1 MDSVT
6 QFALGASIGEA
17 VLGRK
22 VGKRAALTGGVV
34 ATLPDLDTFIPWD
47 DAVATFTYHRSAS
60 HSLLMLTL
68 VSPLVGWL
76 VLKSQQALRPH
87 ARKVYLMVFL
97 ALFTHPLLDGFT
109 VYGTQLFWPLTAHP
123 VSGSTI
129 FIVDPAYTL
138 WLLTGFIS
146 AMVMSRERSTGHVLN
161 YAGLAISSCYLAWT
175 VAAKVIIDTRAE
187 RLLTAQGIVY
197 DKLMSTPAP
206 FNTLVWRIIG
216 RVENGYFDA
225 FLPVFTSAAP
235 LEVNFHASDDAL
247 LNELG
252 DHWPVQRLVW
262 FTHGFYKVTRRGKD
276 IVVTDLR
283 MGLEGGY
290 VFNFKVAESG
300 SGGIIP
306 MTGRLVP

>member
-6 QFALGASIGEA
+6 QFALGAAIGEA

-22 VGKRAALTGGVV
+22 VGKRAAITGGLV
-34 ATLPDLDTFIPWD
+34 ATLPDLDTFIPWE
-47 DAVATFTYHRSAS
+47 DAVAAFTYHRSAT
-60 HSLLMLTL
+60 HSLLMLSL

-76 VLKSQQALRPH
+76 VLKSQQALGPH
-87 ARKVYLMVFL
+87 SRKVYLMVFL
-97 ALFTHPLLDGFT
+97 VLFTHPLLDGFT
-109 VYGTQLFWPLTAHP
+109 VYGTQLFWPLNAYP
-123 VSGSTI
+123 VSWSTI

-161 YAGLAISSCYLAWT
+161 YAGLVISSCYLTWT
-175 VAAKVIIDTRAE
+175 VAAKVVVDARAE
-187 RLLTAQGIVY
+187 RLLAAQGIAY

-216 RVENGYFDA
+216 RVEDGYFDA
-225 FLPVFTSAAP
+225 FLPVFTSAGP
-235 LEVNFHASDDAL
+235 LEVNFHDSDDAL
-247 LNELG
+247 LDELG
-252 DHWPVQRLVW
+252 GHWPVQRLVW

-283 MGLEGGY
+283 MGLEDGY

-300 SGGIIP
+300 PGGILP
-306 MTGRLVP
+306 VTGRLTP